1 MTIEKFLAVLMKRW
15 WLLLICCIAVGFGAY
30 FGSKLMTPLYQST
43 ALIQIAVRSSNNQS
57 DYYTSLLASEQLVQT
72 EATLATSD
80 PVLREVASHYPNMTV
95 QQLSSEVTAASKLST
110 QLFEIDVQ
118 DSSPTR
124 AALRANDV
132 ARTLIKQ
139 QTQAFQQNALQSDV
153 YLLIVQPA
161 QPNINPVRP
170 NKLLN
175 TGAGLLFG
183 LLLGMLFAVLFELL
197 DSRIRTPEALN
208 QLLGWPVLAT
218 ICKARPSS
226 NKEVN
231 NPKGN
236 DANLEAYRILRTN
249 IGFATVDKPVHTLAV
264 TSVSSRDGRSVVAAN
279 LAIFMAKAG
288 KNTLLIDADFRR
300 PILGDLFG
308 IPDVGMGLSNAILA
322 FSIPGTADAS
332 ANDKF
337 HLATTSESLSSMI
350 PFSQR
355 CLDPFIHAVKIPNL
369 CVMPSGSPPSDPSEL
384 LDSKAMQH
392 LLKALNNYGAEIV
405 IFDTPPLLGLSDASI
420 MSSKVDS
427 TLVVVDITRANK
439 GNLKQAKALLER
451 ARVRVLG
458 CVVNKQRR
466 SRKDTS
472 NCYYFGTERQEEGED
487 LNVEQAGS
495 LPTLSLGPDDSR
507 ELGAESQLALIGQNE
522 EEYHSTHD
530 VNSLAI
536 PAKAFATNDQTI
548 RLSQVNRRKDEQY
561 EDR

>member
-1 MTIEKFLAVLMKRW
+1 
-15 WLLLICCIAVGFGAY
+15 
-30 FGSKLMTPLYQST
+30 
-43 ALIQIAVRSSNNQS
+43 
-57 DYYTSLLASEQLVQT
+57 
-72 EATLATSD
+72 
-80 PVLREVASHYPNMTV
+80 
-95 QQLSSEVTAASKLST
+95 
-110 QLFEIDVQ
+110 
-118 DSSPTR
+118 
-124 AALRANDV
+124 
-132 ARTLIKQ
+132 
-139 QTQAFQQNALQSDV
+139 
-153 YLLIVQPA
+153 
-161 QPNINPVRP
+161 
-170 NKLLN
+170 
-175 TGAGLLFG
+175 
-183 LLLGMLFAVLFELL
+183 
-197 DSRIRTPEALN
+197 
-208 QLLGWPVLAT
+208 
-218 ICKARPSS
+218 
-226 NKEVN
+226 
-231 NPKGN
+231 
-236 DANLEAYRILRTN
+236 
-249 IGFATVDKPVHTLAV
+249 
-264 TSVSSRDGRSVVAAN
+264 
-279 LAIFMAKAG
+279 
-288 KNTLLIDADFRR
+288 
-300 PILGDLFG
+300 
-308 IPDVGMGLSNAILA
+308 
-322 FSIPGTADAS
+322 
-332 ANDKF
+332 
-337 HLATTSESLSSMI
+337 
-350 PFSQR
+350 
-355 CLDPFIHAVKIPNL
+355 
-369 CVMPSGSPPSDPSEL
+369 MPSGSPPSDPSEL